1 VTACVARPEVS
12 HAYSPAV
19 SGSRGAWNWPDV
31 EMSRSA
37 WSMSPDTSS
46 TSQRWRRGVR
56 GGDARQEAFV
66 RRELILRG
74 VGFQVREHGSRVWA
88 ERHRRREREV
98 AELHRGVAMFV
109 VVESYNG
116 VAGGYA
122 SGVLGNLGKTLS

>member
-1 VTACVARPEVS
+1 
-12 HAYSPAV
+12 
-19 SGSRGAWNWPDV
+19 
-31 EMSRSA
+31 
-37 WSMSPDTSS
+37 
-46 TSQRWRRGVR
+46 VR

-88 ERHRRREREV
+88 EWHRRREREV
-98 AELHRGVAMFV
+98 VALHKGVAMFV

-122 SGVLGNLGKTLS
+122 SGVLDNLGKTLS